1 MLAQPSRPRS
11 MSFAPAMDRLVDGA
25 RAALGFMAK
34 VLFAA
39 FIIVAAGVLAVATA
53 MVGLVIAGFAIVFR
67 MIGNGAIN
75 RGRGRSGR
83 HSSAS
88 EGPVTLEARRT
99 ARGWTVE

>member
-1 MLAQPSRPRS
+1 MVAQQSRPRP
-11 MSFAPAMDRLVDGA
+11 MSFAPVMDSLVDGA
-25 RAALGFMAK
+25 RAAMGFVAK

-39 FIIVAAGVLAVATA
+39 FIIVAAGALAVATA

-67 MIGNGAIN
+67 MIGHGATR
-75 RGRGRSGR
+75 RGRGYDRS
-83 HSSAS
+83 AA